1 MLIPVL
7 PWRCVIQ
14 GDATRG
20 IHPSITVLRFGR
32 EVTMVI
38 VKFNVRGQVIIPSKL
53 RKKYGITK
61 GTRVSVSE
69 GRDDGVI
76 LLRPLPDDPI
86 KASKGMLKEETSIL
100 KALLKD
106 RREQAGRG

>member
-1 MLIPVL
+1 MP
-7 PWRCVIQ
+7 
-14 GDATRG
+14 
-20 IHPSITVLRFGR
+20 
-32 EVTMVI
+32 I
-38 VKFNVRGQVIIPSKL
+38 VKATVKGQVIIPAKL

-69 GRDDGVI
+69 GRDEGVI

-86 KASKGMLKEETSIL
+86 KASKGMLKGKTSIL

-106 RREQAGRG
+106 RKEEAGRG